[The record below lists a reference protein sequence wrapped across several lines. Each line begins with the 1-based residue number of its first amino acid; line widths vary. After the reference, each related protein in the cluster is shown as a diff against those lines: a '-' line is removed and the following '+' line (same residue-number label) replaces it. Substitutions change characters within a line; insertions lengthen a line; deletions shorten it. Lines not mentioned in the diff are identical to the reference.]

1 MDESTYYSGPE
12 EWMKHRL
19 VLMISVAGLLL
30 ASEAAS
36 ASATPAHAQRAASQ
50 PQYCVA
56 EAEPAGSTVTPTAT
70 CYASFA
76 ASIAAATGG
85 RIRLPAS
92 TKPSSIT
99 RAEISAW
106 NAVPANTF
114 VLSIDWK
121 DANFTGPSLTWTQ
134 SSDCGSFQAA
144 GMPSGW
150 NDVVSSVVTS
160 ADCANSL
167 FQNSNF
173 GGSRLDISKNTSR
186 GALGSFND
194 LTSSEKWCTSKPC

>member
-1 MDESTYYSGPE
+1 
-12 EWMKHRL
+12 MKHRL
-19 VLMISVAGLLL
+19 VLVISLAGLVL
-30 ASEAAS
+30 ASGTATASGTAS
-36 ASATPAHAQRAASQ
+36 AAPAHAQRAASQ
-50 PQYCVA
+50 PQNCVA
-56 EAEPAGSTVTPTAT
+56 EAEPAGSTVTPTVT
-70 CYASFA
+70 CYSSFA

-85 RIRLPAS
+85 RVRLPAS

-106 NAVPANTF
+106 NAVPATVF

-121 DANFTGPSLTWTQ
+121 DVNFSGPSLAWTQ
-134 SSDCGSFQAA
+134 SADCGSFQAA

-186 GALGSFND
+186 ATLGSFND
-194 LTSSEKWCTSKPC
+194 LTSSEKWCT

>member
-1 MDESTYYSGPE
+1 
-12 EWMKHRL
+12 MKHRL
-19 VLMISVAGLLL
+19 VLIISLAGLVL
-30 ASEAAS
+30 ASGAAT

-50 PQYCVA
+50 PQDCVA
-56 EAEPAGSTVTPTAT
+56 EAEPDGSMVTPTAT
-70 CYASFA
+70 CYSSFA

-92 TKPSSIT
+92 AKPSSIT
-99 RAEISAW
+99 PAQIRAW
-106 NAVPANTF
+106 DAVPATTTF

-121 DANFTGPSLTWTQ
+121 DINFTGGSLTWTQ
-134 SSDCGSFQAA
+134 STDCGSFQAA
-144 GMPSGW
+144 SMPSGW

-167 FQNSNF
+167 FQNTNF
-173 GGSRLDISKNTSR
+173 GGTRLDISKNTSR
-186 GALGSFND
+186 STIGSFND

>member
-1 MDESTYYSGPE
+1 
-12 EWMKHRL
+12 MKHRL
-19 VLMISVAGLLL
+19 VLTISLAGLVL
-30 ASEAAS
+30 ASGAAA

-50 PQYCVA
+50 PQNCVA
-56 EAEPAGSTVTPTAT
+56 EAAPAGSMVTPTAT
-70 CYASFA
+70 CYSSFA

-92 TKPSSIT
+92 TKPGSIT

-106 NAVPANTF
+106 NAVPATVF

-121 DANFTGPSLTWTQ
+121 DANYSGASLTWTQ
-134 SSDCGSFQAA
+134 STDCGRFQAA
-144 GMPSGW
+144 SMPSGW

-167 FQNSNF
+167 FQNINF
-173 GGSRLDISKNTSR
+173 GGSRLDISRNTSR
-186 GALGSFND
+186 ATLGSFND